1 MNKQQLAAKIWATA
15 DTLRSKIE
23 AYEYKDYILGLM
35 FYMFLSQKQESFLF
49 EQGWDESTLSEFDQD
64 EDTVEMVRQSLGYC
78 INYQYLFS
86 SWLRAVQTSQDVA
99 LAPFSVESVS
109 KAISAFSRSVH
120 PVHKAIFDNIFD
132 SLSNGLSKLG
142 ETTGAQTKALKGII
156 NIIKDIP
163 LNEEQG
169 YDVLG
174 FVYEY
179 LISHFAAGAGK
190 KAGEFY
196 TPHEVSELMAKIVAY
211 HLKNRSEVKIY
222 DPTSGSGSLLITM
235 GKSLE
240 QYKIDR
246 DNIRYFAQ
254 ELKSNTYNLTRMNLV
269 MRDIAPGNIEVR
281 NADTLESDWPFVET
295 KQEGKVTGMEPVRV
309 DAVVSNPPYSQVW
322 DDTNKINDPRF
333 AGFGV
338 APKSKADFAFLLHDL
353 YHLDTDGIMTIVL
366 PHGVLFRG
374 GEEGKIRETLVKHNH
389 IDAIIGLPANIFFG
403 TGIPTIIMVLKRKR
417 AERDILMVDA
427 SLSFVKEGNK
437 NRLRA
442 QDIQKVVDVVIN
454 RSDVPKFSRAVALEE
469 IERNGYN
476 LNLTRYV
483 SSAPE
488 SEHWDLAG
496 LTLGQLPVTELQQL
510 HCLQFFPELQ
520 HRLFTAVDSG
530 SEDHAE
536 EPSATY
542 LALTDELKTPR
553 NSYDLAAFLKQQFV
567 QANEVQEHKASYL
580 EHVATFLEYFRA
592 QLSSKSLQES
602 VGDIKLLQ
610 QLPELK
616 QALFTQLVHPNKSK
630 PLFIV
635 EPYDAYQRLYDCVQ
649 VINGD
654 LEILQSEGISA
665 LNQVDDLTESQNKN
679 GTLTT
684 KVIGQDGRV
693 LPLSLIKQHC
703 CQEQM
708 AMIAQTEQHIAEI
721 DAEAQ
726 SLLESLSEE
735 DKEQYFM
742 GDVLSEEG
750 DAWVKSGL
758 TKVLKNKDVKAELK
772 KLPALNQVLSTASK
786 LFQEQN
792 QLSKSLKV
800 ASVELE
806 KQAQKVLQSMS
817 TSEALTLLDSKWLSP
832 LQSQLEALFDHEID
846 RAAQELA
853 ELVVKYQVTPSAI
866 EQEIAKSN
874 QVLSEMLSELT
885 GDSAAMKGINELK
898 QLLQL

>member
-35 FYMFLSQKQESFLF
+35 FYMFLSQKEESFLF

-64 EDTVEMVRQSLGYC
+64 EDTVEMVCQSLGYC
-78 INYQYLFS
+78 INYQDLFS
-86 SWLRAVQTSQDVA
+86 SWLRAMQTSQNAA
-99 LAPFSVESVS
+99 LAPFSVDSVS

-211 HLKNRSEVKIY
+211 HLRDRSEVKIY

-295 KQEGKVTGMEPVRV
+295 KQDGKVTGLEPVRV

-496 LTLGQLPVTELQQL
+496 LTLGQLPVSELQQL
-510 HCLQFFPELQ
+510 HGLQFFPELQ
-520 HRLFTAVDSG
+520 HHLFTTVDNGNDAQS
-530 SEDHAE
+530 SEPAE
-536 EPSATY
+536 TF

-567 QANEVQEHKASYL
+567 QANEVQAHKASYL
-580 EHVATFLEYFRA
+580 EHVATFLEYFRVH
-592 QLSSKSLQES
+592 LTPKSLQES
-602 VGDIKLLQ
+602 LEAIKLQQ

-616 QALFTQLVHPNKSK
+616 QALFTQLVHSNDGQ

-649 VINGD
+649 VISGD
-654 LEILQSEGISA
+654 LEILQSEGIAS

-772 KLPALNQVLSTASK
+772 KLPALNQVLTTASK

-800 ASVELE
+800 ASAELE
-806 KQAQKVLQSMS
+806 AQAQKVLQNMS
-817 TSEALTLLDSKWLSP
+817 TSEALTLLESKWFSP
-832 LQSQLEALFDHEID
+832 LKAQLESLFDHEID

-853 ELVVKYQVTPSAI
+853 EVVVKYQVTPSAI

-874 QVLSEMLSELT
+874 QALREMLSALT

>member
-15 DTLRSKIE
+15 DNLRSNID
-23 AYEYKDYILGLM
+23 ASEYKDYILGLM
-35 FYMFLSQKQESFLF
+35 FYMFLSQKEESFLF
-49 EQGWDESTLSEFDQD
+49 EQGWDESTLREFDQD

-78 INYQYLFS
+78 IRYQDLFS
-86 SWLRAVQTSQDVA
+86 SWICAVQTSQNKDLV
-99 LAPFSVESVS
+99 PFSVDGVS

-120 PVHKAIFDNIFD
+120 PVHKVIFNNIFD

-142 ETTGAQTKALKGII
+142 KTTGEQTKALKGII

-163 LNEEQG
+163 LNEDQG

-211 HLKNRSEVKIY
+211 HLKGHSEVKIY

-240 QYKIDR
+240 QYNINR

-269 MRDIAPGNIEVR
+269 MRNIAPGNIEVR

-295 KQEGKVTGMEPVRV
+295 KQEGKVTGLEPVRV
-309 DAVVSNPPYSQVW
+309 DAVVSNPPYSQKW
-322 DDTNKINDPRF
+322 DSANKINDPRF

-338 APKSKADFAFLLHDL
+338 APEGKADFAFLLHDL
-353 YHLDTDGIMTIVL
+353 YHLDSDGIMTIVL

-403 TGIPTIIMVLKRKR
+403 TGIPTSIMVLKRKR

-454 RSDVPKFSRAVALEE
+454 RSDVPKFSRAVALDE

-496 LTLGQLPVTELQQL
+496 LTLGQLPASELQQL

-520 HRLFTAVDSG
+520 HHLFTAVDNG
-530 SEDHAE
+530 DEANPAA
-536 EPSATY
+536 PSATY

-567 QANEVQEHKASYL
+567 QANEVQAHKASYL
-580 EHVATFLEYFRA
+580 KHVATFLEYFRA
-592 QLSSKSLQES
+592 QLTPKSLQES
-602 VGDIKLLQ
+602 LGDIKLQQ
-610 QLPELK
+610 QLPEIK
-616 QALFTQLVHPNKSK
+616 QALFAQLMHASEGK

-635 EPYDAYQRLYDCVQ
+635 EPYDAYQCLYDCVQ

-654 LEILQSEGISA
+654 LELLQSEGLVA
-665 LNQVDDLTESQNKN
+665 LNQVYDLTESQNKD
-679 GTLTT
+679 GKSIT

-693 LPLSLIKQHC
+693 LPLRIIKQHY
-703 CQEQM
+703 CQEQV
-708 AMIAQTEQHIAEI
+708 AMIAQTEQRIAEI
-721 DAEAQ
+721 DAETQ
-726 SLLESLSEE
+726 NLLESLSEE
-735 DKEQYFM
+735 DKDQYFM
-742 GDVLSEEG
+742 GEVLNEDG
-750 DAWVKSGL
+750 DAWAKRGL
-758 TKVLKNKDVKAELK
+758 NKVLKNKDVKAELK
-772 KLPALNQVLSTASK
+772 KLPELNQVLTTASN
-786 LFQEQN
+786 LLQEKG
-792 QLSKSLKV
+792 QLSKGLKK
-800 ASVELE
+800 ARAELE

-817 TSEALTLLDSKWLSP
+817 TSEALTLLDSKWFSP

-846 RAAQELA
+846 RAARELA

-866 EQEIAKSN
+866 EQEITKSN
-874 QVLSEMLSELT
+874 QALSEMLSELT